1 MSKLS
6 SSILWEFD
14 QNSSK
19 FWILPSWFYFDRF
32 WLKFAKI
39 VRSMNIH
46 SVWRNLSNL
55 SFSLLHAF
63 LDISEL
69 TCQDLCLKIGL
80 LLNRQGTMLWMQPLE
95 RVLCTNCL
103 GKDHVIIKEKLAKL
117 MSYWQLRPLPWH
129 LHCELIPLS
138 VIFGWKINIHFTSLP
153 CFRLFLSSLEL

>member
-1 MSKLS
+1 MNFSKIHQIVSCPKLILLRTNS
-6 SSILWEFD
+6 TKICQNCQFRQADSLWEFD

-19 FWILPSWFYFDRF
+19 FWILPSWFCFDRF

-39 VRSMNIH
+39 VRSMDIH

-103 GKDHVIIKEKLAKL
+103 GKDHVIIKEKLA
-117 MSYWQLRPLPWH
+117 
-129 LHCELIPLS
+129 
-138 VIFGWKINIHFTSLP
+138 
-153 CFRLFLSSLEL
+153 